1 MNTTRIVL
9 EILYNNKGNFVSSE
23 YLCSKTKVSRIA
35 IWQHIK
41 KLQKLGYIIEAK
53 RGVGYKLT
61 QNPHDLLN
69 IYEVEKLKQS
79 TTVKNIFFFEN
90 TTSTMD
96 EAKKILENNKDLADR
111 TLIVALNQ
119 TQGRGRK
126 NRHWLS
132 FGDNIYV
139 SYIYLPKNLS
149 PQDGLL
155 IMFASCI
162 AIVLALKQI
171 GIGAKIK
178 WPNDCLVNDKKI
190 AGVLV
195 DAKSDI
201 SSIEEI
207 VIGFGVNVNWQN
219 IPEEIN
225 ATSVYEVTKKT
236 TDRLFI
242 LGKIVQ
248 YLEAL
253 IKLIE
258 NKQKSNI
265 IKLWRLYDTTLN
277 RKVEI
282 ISDSKKII
290 GWASDIDEYGFL
302 LLETQNG
309 VQKII
314 TSDSVRFL

>member
-1 MNTTRIVL
+1 MNTTRIIL

-23 YLCSKTKVSRIA
+23 YLCSITQISRIA

-61 QNPHDLLN
+61 QNPPDLLN
-69 IYEVEKLKQS
+69 LYEIEKLKH
-79 TTVKNIFFFEN
+79 TTAVENIFFFEN

-96 EAKKILENNKDLADR
+96 EAKKISENNKNLAHKS
-111 TLIVALNQ
+111 LIVALNQ

-132 FGDNIYV
+132 FGENIYA
-139 SYIYLPKNLS
+139 SYIYLPKNLM
-149 PQDGLL
+149 PQDGLFV
-155 IMFASCI
+155 MFAGCI

-171 GIGAKIK
+171 GIDAKIK

-201 SSIEEI
+201 SSIDEI
-207 VIGFGVNVNWQN
+207 IIGFGVNINWAD
-219 IPEEIN
+219 IPEETN

-242 LGKIVQ
+242 LDKIVQ

-258 NKQKSNI
+258 NKRKSNI
-265 IKLWRLYDTTLN
+265 IKLWRLYDTTLS

-290 GWASDIDEYGFL
+290 GKASDIDEYGFL
-302 LLETQNG
+302 LVETQNG
-309 VQKII
+309 IQRII